1 MSAEKLY
8 SEIFEEFDKAT
19 TKQERL
25 SVLRK
30 YDHPMFRLFL
40 QAAFHPNIAFDVTV
54 PKWRPAP
61 EPAGLNYTYL
71 DTEMAKMYR
80 FVKDHPARPAGL
92 TDKKKTELLLVTLE
106 SLHKDEASLLE
117 RLIKKDLGIK
127 HLTPKL
133 VEEAFPGLL

>member
-40 QAAFHPNIAFDVTV
+40 QAAFHPNIVFDVTV

-71 DTEMAKMYR
+71 DSEMSKIYR
-80 FVKDHPARPAGL
+80 YVKDHPSRPAGL

-106 SLHKDEASLLE
+106 SLHKDEADLLE
-117 RLIKKDLGIK
+117 RLVKKDLSIK

>member
-8 SEIFEEFDKAT
+8 SEIFEDFDKAT

-25 SVLRK
+25 AVLRK
-30 YDHPMFRLFL
+30 NDHPMFRLFL
-40 QAAFHPNIAFDVTV
+40 QAAFHPNVVFDVNV
-54 PKWRPAP
+54 PKYRPAP

-71 DTEMAKMYR
+71 DSEMTKIYR
-80 FVKDHPARPAGL
+80 FVKDHPSRPEGL
-92 TDKKKTELLLVTLE
+92 SDKKKTELLLVALE
-106 SLHKDEASLLE
+106 SLHKDEATLLVK
-117 RLIKKDLGIK
+117 LIQKDLGVK

>member
-1 MSAEKLY
+1 MSSEKLY

-19 TKQERL
+19 TKQDRL
-25 SVLRK
+25 NVLRK

-40 QAAFHPNIAFDVTV
+40 QAAFHPNVVFDVSV

-71 DTEMAKMYR
+71 DSEMSKIYR
-80 FVKDHPARPAGL
+80 YVKDHPSRPAGL
-92 TDKKKTELLLVTLE
+92 TDKKKSELLLVTLE
-106 SLHKDEASLLE
+106 SLHKDEAALLE
-117 RLIKKDLGIK
+117 RLVKKDLSIK

>member
-8 SEIFEEFDKAT
+8 SEIFEEFNKAP

-25 SVLRK
+25 NVLRK

-40 QAAFHPNIAFDVTV
+40 QAAFRSDIQFDVAV

-71 DTEMAKMYR
+71 DSEMGKIYR
-80 FVKDHPARPAGL
+80 YVKDHPSRPVGL
-92 TDKKKTELLLVTLE
+92 TDKKKSELLLVTLE
-106 SLHKDEASLLE
+106 SLHKDEADLLE
-117 RLIKKDLGIK
+117 RLVKKDLGIK

>member
-1 MSAEKLY
+1 MSSEKLY

-19 TKQERL
+19 TKQDRL
-25 SVLRK
+25 NVLRK

-40 QAAFHPNIAFDVTV
+40 QAAFHPNIVFDVSV

-71 DTEMAKMYR
+71 DSEMSKIYR
-80 FVKDHPARPAGL
+80 YVKDHPSRPAGL
-92 TDKKKTELLLVTLE
+92 TDKKKSELLLVTLE
-106 SLHKDEASLLE
+106 SLHKDEADLLE
-117 RLIKKDLGIK
+117 RLVKKDLSIK

>member
-8 SEIFEEFDKAT
+8 SEIFEEFNKAS

-25 SVLRK
+25 NVLKK

-40 QAAFHPNIAFDVTV
+40 QAAFHPNVQFDVAV

-61 EPAGLNYTYL
+61 EPAGLNFTYL
-71 DTEMAKMYR
+71 DSEMSKIYR
-80 FVKDHPARPAGL
+80 YVKDHPARPAGL
-92 TDKKKTELLLVTLE
+92 TDKKKSELLLVTLE
-106 SLHKDEASLLE
+106 SLHKDEAHLLE
-117 RLIKKDLGIK
+117 KLVKKDLSIK

>member
-8 SEIFEEFDKAT
+8 SEIFEEFEQAT
-19 TKQERL
+19 TKQLRL
-25 SVLRK
+25 DVLKK
-30 YDHPMFRLFL
+30 YDHPRFRLFL
-40 QAAFHPNIAFDVTV
+40 QAAFHPNIVFDVTV

-71 DTEMAKMYR
+71 DSEMSKIYR
-80 FVKDHPARPAGL
+80 YVKDHPSRPAGL

-106 SLHKDEASLLE
+106 SLHKDEADLLE
-117 RLIKKDLGIK
+117 RLVKKDLGIK